1 MPVEELLYRGDRM
14 AKSPKLAAI
23 AASSLM
29 RLGSLRK
36 EKKSRW
42 LEQQKGVT

>member
-1 MPVEELLYRGDRM
+1 MV
-14 AKSPKLAAI
+14 KSPKLE
-23 AASSLM
+23 